1 MRIFWNLNAV
11 HGLVWAAGQA
21 VWTYYDLVHG
31 GVPVIS
37 PTDPLFFASSIPLAA
52 ALYGRPERD
61 RPRWL
66 FDIVLLDLV
75 LIALFSAFVYIYFVV
90 SIAIT
95 DGNEQLYHAN
105 LTQLLNARNL
115 ALALWS
121 IWVWRTAPSPAWRR
135 MLGIYAAGLSLAFAG
150 GIVLR
155 RHRPERRVRA
165 RRALGPVVDAAV
177 RGHGPGRGRGATT
190 RACSS
195 RRKRRRPW
203 RGCRWCR

>member
-1 MRIFWNLNAV
+1 MVRSVGLAGAVFLLLFAVASLATGQQTAAVGDVAQTVPPLAYAAFTFWLARRCRGQVRIFWNLNAA
-11 HGLVWAAGQA
+11 HGLLWAAGQA

-31 GVPVIS
+31 RVPVIS

-52 ALYGRPERD
+52 ALYGRPERN

-75 LIALFSAFVYIYFVV
+75 LIALFSAFVYTYFVV

-115 ALALWS
+115 ALAL
-121 IWVWRTAPSPAWRR
+121 
-135 MLGIYAAGLSLAFAG
+135 
-150 GIVLR
+150 
-155 RHRPERRVRA
+155 
-165 RRALGPVVDAAV
+165 
-177 RGHGPGRGRGATT
+177 
-190 RACSS
+190 
-195 RRKRRRPW
+195 
-203 RGCRWCR
+203 